1 MYLGAE
7 AHERAEEHD
16 AARKAHHV
24 EDEDVAAPGGDHVD
38 VHERGEEGKGPRRRG
53 AHGAHPEVEG
63 AADGR
68 HGNPLVVIAAGHR
81 AHEVRGR
88 DAHEEGRSQ
97 RGGRR
102 EGRLVRHPGYE
113 QGADRP
119 EPRGHEDAH
128 VVERH
133 GHAERLQR
141 IVDVRRGELQ
151 ARVDRGADWA
161 AERVPRLDVVPVPEG
176 VGAVV
181 DKVLENCVGAASA
194 AVPTF
199 TSSIGRYFDQGCDQA
214 AAGAWRG
221 GAGRAR
227 GRERGESAVPVSQ
240 GAGRAQAGWAR
251 ASAVSG
257 RHAPSPTC
265 S

>member
-7 AHERAEEHD
+7 AHERADEHD

-38 VHERGEEGKGPRRRG
+38 VHDRSEEGKGPRRRG

-88 DAHEEGRSQ
+88 DAHEEGCSQ

-102 EGRLVRHPGYE
+102 EGRLVRHPSHE
-113 QGADRP
+113 QGGDRP

-181 DKVLENCVGAASA
+181 DKVLRRAEVEPRVLFVDDPAVHVHRVEPDRVRRPQHAQQDGELPEAHHRVEGA
-194 AVPTF
+194 
-199 TSSIGRYFDQGCDQA
+199 
-214 AAGAWRG
+214 
-221 GAGRAR
+221 
-227 GRERGESAVPVSQ
+227 
-240 GAGRAQAGWAR
+240 
-251 ASAVSG
+251 
-257 RHAPSPTC
+257 
-265 S
+265 